1 VELIVKM
8 NNNFIAD
15 GPQRFLR
22 GQKNLPSTEDI
33 QKKYAVKLAQA
44 APAEKPA
51 IHDQMA
57 TELLR
62 REQALNH
69 QPSPGTLW

>member
-1 VELIVKM
+1 MKT
-8 NNNFIAD
+8 NNNFVAD
-15 GPQRFLR
+15 GPLRFLD
-22 GQKNLPSTEDI
+22 GQKNLPTVDDI

-44 APAEKPA
+44 APVEKAA

-57 TELLR
+57 KELLQW
-62 REQALNH
+62 EQALNH